1 MLTPEQNE
9 QFEEIFDELG
19 RSLDISK
26 TQYEAAVTSYEFAGT
41 WLAKEDSPI
50 ARYEPAVLPQGSFLL
65 GTMIKPVHEEDD
77 LDIDLVCQLTG
88 KQESWTQYDLKQVVG
103 NRLKANGTLA
113 RLLEEEG
120 RRCWTLKHADPARFH
135 LDILPAIVS
144 KNFKIMLEKS
154 LSEAEIEQA
163 QELAIRITDQ
173 KQTNYRSSRNLSDWL
188 KSNPFGYA
196 AWFKERASLDI
207 RKALALLEAVQ
218 PVPKYQKDKLPLQR
232 IVQILKR
239 HRDIMFNGDEDK
251 PISIIITTLAARA
264 YRKQTNVL
272 DALVDVI
279 DRIPGFI
286 EERYE
291 PTLGRKIKWIAN
303 PVNLCENFADK
314 WPGTPKREE
323 KFYQWLRQVRMDIE
337 NVRKQRGLHHIQEAL
352 GTPFGKREVA
362 NAFSSI
368 GQKALRSRES
378 GTMKMAAVTGTL
390 GASGRTGVLYH
401 NNFGKNE

>member
-1 MLTPEQNE
+1 MLTPERNE
-9 QFEEIFDELG
+9 QFKEIFDELG

-26 TQYEAAVTSYEFAGT
+26 TQYEAAVTSYEFAGN
-41 WLAKEDSPI
+41 WLAQEDSPI
-50 ARYEPAVLPQGSFLL
+50 ARYEPEVKPQGSFLL

-88 KQESWTQYDLKQVVG
+88 KQASWTPYDLKQVVG

-144 KNFKIMLEKS
+144 ENFKILLEKS
-154 LSEAEIEQA
+154 LSAAEIEEA
-163 QELAIRITDQ
+163 EDLAIRITDQ
-173 KQTNYRSSRNLSDWL
+173 KERNYRTSRDLSEWL
-188 KSNPFGYA
+188 KCNPFGYA
-196 AWFKERASLDI
+196 AWFKERASLDL

-218 PVPKYQKDKLPLQR
+218 PVPKYQKEKLPLQR

-239 HRDIMFNGDEDK
+239 HRDIMFEGHEDK

-264 YRKQTNVL
+264 YRKQSNIL
-272 DALVDVI
+272 EGLVDVI
-279 DRIPGFI
+279 DRIPRFI

-291 PTLGRKIKWIAN
+291 PSLGRKIKWIAN

-314 WPGTPKREE
+314 WPANPKREE
-323 KFYQWLRQVRMDIE
+323 KFYQWLSQVRVDIE
-337 NVRKQRGLHHIQEAL
+337 NVSRQRGLHHIQEAL
-352 GTPFGKREVA
+352 GNPFGKREVA

-368 GQKALRSRES
+368 GQKALREREA
-378 GTMKMAAVTGTL
+378 GALKMAAVTGTL
-390 GASGRTGVLYH
+390 GVSGRTVVPYH